1 MNFRLSSRPG
11 ANRGFTLIETLL
23 AVTIMGFATVGIV
36 AFIGTGLKMYY
47 ADRARLLINRDIRTF
62 TAKLDSDA
70 VTANFFCIYPD
81 FSTRSNVSGGVTVDA
96 VLADGEVGDFL
107 VLVYTDPS
115 STSLGVSLVTRLVG
129 YYREITSSITT
140 TDPETGATV
149 TRNSGP
155 VRRFDID
162 LSGAPVNIKS
172 APFYTLLSNAVTGG
186 VSSYPIVEQLAQ
198 DQASTGTPRLFYN
211 FANRS
216 VMVNAQIAESLTE
229 QGTASQTGNTYNFTV
244 SPRG

>member
-1 MNFRLSSRPG
+1 MKSYFSGLPQK
-11 ANRGFTLIETLL
+11 ARGFTLVETLM
-23 AVTIMGFATVGIV
+23 AVTVMGLAAVGIV
-36 AFIGTGLKMYY
+36 AFLGTGLKMYY
-47 ADRARLLINRDIRTF
+47 ADRARLMINKDIRTF

-81 FSTRSNVSGGVTVDA
+81 FNTRSTTSGGTTTDA
-96 VLADGEVGDFL
+96 ALADGQVGDFL

-115 STSLGVSLVTRLVG
+115 STNQGISMVTRLVG
-129 YYREITSSITT
+129 YYREVTSSVTT
-140 TDPETGATV
+140 TDPETGQAV

-162 LSGAPVNIKS
+162 LSASPVNIKS
-172 APFYTLLSNAVTGG
+172 VPFYTLVGNAVTGSI
-186 VSSYPIVEQLAQ
+186 SSYPIVEQLAQ
-198 DQASTGTPRLFYN
+198 DQQSSGTPRLFYN

-216 VMVNAQIAESLTE
+216 VMINAQIAESLTE
-229 QGTASQTGNTYNFTV
+229 RGTTSQTGNTYNFTV